1 MLKPALHDLTL
12 ANFLQGI
19 KMNTELIEVKKQ
31 FEADAI
37 DNTLIGQADNL
48 AIEHENFH
56 TNYIVA
62 GRIALYELLGKIY
75 ALSLKL
81 DGAIDKIDQ
90 INIMRSVLAEK
101 YEIRTQ
107 ENTPDLTVLIR
118 YITRADRKTAH
129 VYARAIESAKES
141 GVRPNNMVGFIE
153 HHGGVEKIR
162 SVSANHECVDTNDE
176 KIELTEKLLHVMSS
190 NPIARFS
197 PNASW
202 DALGDQ
208 SCVYDFY
215 ISARVG
221 NENYVLAKIPGDLNF
236 EKQAIKQLSKYVC
249 EDMTLARQRIS
260 ELYKDFRRSKLEK
273 AAVVCSQGG

>member
-1 MLKPALHDLTL
+1 
-12 ANFLQGI
+12 
-19 KMNTELIEVKKQ
+19 MNTELIAVKKQ
-31 FEADAI
+31 FEAAVTK
-37 DNTLIGQADNL
+37 TLIGQADDL
-48 AIEHENFH
+48 ALEHENFH
-56 TNYIVA
+56 ANYIVA

-81 DGAIDKIDQ
+81 DGAIDKTDQ
-90 INIMRSVLAEK
+90 INIMRTFLAEK
-101 YEIRTQ
+101 YGIRTQ
-107 ENTPDLTVLIR
+107 ENTPYLTILVR

-129 VYARAIESAKES
+129 VYARAIQSAKES
-141 GVRPNNMVGFIE
+141 GVQPMNMVGFIE

-162 SVSANHECVDTNDE
+162 SVTANDDCVDIHDE

-208 SCVYDFY
+208 SCIYDFY

-260 ELYKDFRRSKLEK
+260 ELYKDFRKSKLEK
-273 AAVVCSQGG
+273 AAVVCSLDG